1 MLAALKSATS
11 SSAAKSAAKPEP
23 AKPAKPTSEVARLQ
37 DQADAFT
44 RKIELER
51 RRGVDLET
59 EIRKTKE
66 KIDEQRRKMGG
77 VDAAREDTVKTQRQI
92 KILENR
98 LDKALA
104 KHNEALAKNKQL
116 RLTVDDL
123 RKERLVFDDIYE
135 KLQHELEEKK
145 LEMGNVIEVSNKAF
159 EARDR
164 AVHEMARLK
173 TQANKEQAAFECEFA
188 ELGKQIEHDRRMK
201 EFMRHRADDSEARAA
216 EISRQ
221 AALAEAENN
230 KKLVK
235 SKWTLAK
242 DRVSQG
248 ITAARVNSYA
258 AAFATIAEFTGESD
272 VEKLVEQFVEA
283 EDENFRL
290 FSYVNQLNAEI
301 EKLEDSIAELTREI
315 AKHRGESTTH
325 DAEKARAVKALDE
338 RLRRAEARARMY
350 DRKYATATATMGK
363 LKDGA
368 WRVFNKIGC
377 NTEVNR
383 SLLGEDGVTDHNV
396 MQYLGVIEQRTNE
409 ILQMFAASRTAR
421 GRLAGGDK
429 TVPARKRTDQTPARR
444 RRVRGSSPRGSDV
457 VDGDRV
463 RAAHRTAEH
472 DRAQGGR
479 RLRGGG
485 RRAASDE
492 GRDPREDAPRAAPA
506 RSRRGEKR
514 LRRGGGDGEGR
525 SRGDTARG
533 AEDAR
538 DHENARGE
546 GEGERHGEVDYDTV
560 DHVRARARPRRRH
573 DARGC
578 PDEFWQ
584 KADDKKRSKKKRLF
598 ARSFPSARCRSRRGS
613 AASRGRPGAR
623 ARPARR
629 GKTAPGP
636 PDRRNPPGG
645 GAPGRRAARP
655 FRGPPAAS
663 PPAMRRRAG
672 GSASVCSARTSTAA
686 TWRAWSASPTRPST
700 CGRGRTTRARRTR
713 PTTARGSTSAWTGA
727 ERGRR

>member
-1 MLAALKSATS
+1 MLGALKSLKS
-11 SSAAKSAAKPEP
+11 SSAAEPAAKP
-23 AKPAKPTSEVARLQ
+23 KPAKPTSEVARLQ

-59 EIRKTKE
+59 QIRKTKE

-77 VDAAREDTVKTQRQI
+77 IDAAREDTVKTQRQI

-104 KHNEALAKNKQL
+104 KHNEALAKNKHL
-116 RLTVDDL
+116 RRTVDDL

-173 TQANKEQAAFECEFA
+173 TQANKEQAAFESEFA

-235 SKWTLAK
+235 SKWTFAK

-283 EDENFRL
+283 EEENFRL
-290 FSYVNQLNAEI
+290 FSYVNQLNSEI
-301 EKLEDSIAELTREI
+301 EKLEEQIAELTREI
-315 AKHRGESTTH
+315 ARHRGEGSAH
-325 DAEKARAVKALDE
+325 DAEKARAVRALDE
-338 RLRRAEARARMY
+338 RLRRAESRARRY
-350 DRKYATATATMGK
+350 DRKHAAAMRTMAK

-383 SLLGEDGVTDHNV
+383 ALLGEDGVTDHNV

-409 ILQMFAASRTAR
+409 ILQMFAASRTAS
-421 GRLAGGDK
+421 
-429 TVPARKRTDQTPARR
+429 RTD
-444 RRVRGSSPRGSDV
+444 
-457 VDGDRV
+457 
-463 RAAHRTAEH
+463 
-472 DRAQGGR
+472 AQGPEGDGAFAAL
-479 RLRGGG
+479 LRAGPTS
-485 RRAASDE
+485 A
-492 GRDPREDAPRAAPA
+492 AAPA
-506 RSRRGEKR
+506 SALRIDPPSTTAPMAEDDSEEEDDERPLTRDEIRLKMLR
-514 LRRGGGDGEGR
+514 ALRRREAGEAKTASATGAAATGGKGEGKTF
-525 SRGDTARG
+525 SGTAR
-533 AEDAR
+533 AER
-538 DHENARGE
+538 KG
-546 GEGERHGEVDYDTV
+546 
-560 DHVRARARPRRRH
+560 
-573 DARGC
+573 
-578 PDEFWQ
+578 
-584 KADDKKRSKKKRLF
+584 F
-598 ARSFPSARCRSRRGS
+598 AAT
-613 AASRGRPGAR
+613 AGRMPVSG
-623 ARPARR
+623 R
-629 GKTAPGP
+629 GKENT
-636 PDRRNPPGG
+636 
-645 GAPGRRAARP
+645 
-655 FRGPPAAS
+655 
-663 PPAMRRRAG
+663 
-672 GSASVCSARTSTAA
+672 
-686 TWRAWSASPTRPST
+686 
-700 CGRGRTTRARRTR
+700 
-713 PTTARGSTSAWTGA
+713 
-727 ERGRR
+727 E

>member
-1 MLAALKSATS
+1 MLGALKSLKS
-11 SSAAKSAAKPEP
+11 SSAAEPAAKP
-23 AKPAKPTSEVARLQ
+23 KPAKPTSEVARLQ

-59 EIRKTKE
+59 QIRKTKE

-77 VDAAREDTVKTQRQI
+77 IDAAREDTVKTQRQI

-104 KHNEALAKNKQL
+104 KHNEALAKNKHL
-116 RLTVDDL
+116 RRTVDDL

-173 TQANKEQAAFECEFA
+173 TQANKEQAAFESEFA

-235 SKWTLAK
+235 SKWTFAK

-283 EDENFRL
+283 EEENFRL
-290 FSYVNQLNAEI
+290 FSYVNQLNSEI
-301 EKLEDSIAELTREI
+301 EKLEEQIAELTREI
-315 AKHRGESTTH
+315 ARHRGEGSAH
-325 DAEKARAVKALDE
+325 DAEKARAVRALDE
-338 RLRRAEARARMY
+338 RLRRAESRARRY
-350 DRKYATATATMGK
+350 DRKYAAAMRTMAK

-383 SLLGEDGVTDHNV
+383 ALLGEDGVTDHNV

-409 ILQMFAASRTAR
+409 ILQMFAASRTAS
-421 GRLAGGDK
+421 
-429 TVPARKRTDQTPARR
+429 RTD
-444 RRVRGSSPRGSDV
+444 
-457 VDGDRV
+457 
-463 RAAHRTAEH
+463 
-472 DRAQGGR
+472 AQGLEGDGAFAAL
-479 RLRGGG
+479 LRAGPTS
-485 RRAASDE
+485 A
-492 GRDPREDAPRAAPA
+492 AAPA
-506 RSRRGEKR
+506 SALRIDPPSTTAPMAEDDSEEEDDERPLTRDEIRLKMLR
-514 LRRGGGDGEGR
+514 ALRRREAGEAKTASATGAAATGGKGEGKTF
-525 SRGDTARG
+525 SGTAR
-533 AEDAR
+533 AER
-538 DHENARGE
+538 KG
-546 GEGERHGEVDYDTV
+546 
-560 DHVRARARPRRRH
+560 
-573 DARGC
+573 
-578 PDEFWQ
+578 
-584 KADDKKRSKKKRLF
+584 F
-598 ARSFPSARCRSRRGS
+598 AAT
-613 AASRGRPGAR
+613 AGRTPVSG
-623 ARPARR
+623 R
-629 GKTAPGP
+629 GKENT
-636 PDRRNPPGG
+636 
-645 GAPGRRAARP
+645 
-655 FRGPPAAS
+655 
-663 PPAMRRRAG
+663 
-672 GSASVCSARTSTAA
+672 
-686 TWRAWSASPTRPST
+686 
-700 CGRGRTTRARRTR
+700 
-713 PTTARGSTSAWTGA
+713 
-727 ERGRR
+727 E

>member
-1 MLAALKSATS
+1 MLAALKSLKS
-11 SSAAKSAAKPEP
+11 SSAAEPAAKP
-23 AKPAKPTSEVARLQ
+23 KPAKPTSEVARLQ

-59 EIRKTKE
+59 QIRKTKE

-77 VDAAREDTVKTQRQI
+77 IDAAREDTVKTQRQI

-104 KHNEALAKNKQL
+104 KHNEALAKNKHL
-116 RLTVDDL
+116 RRTVDDL

-173 TQANKEQAAFECEFA
+173 TQANKEQAAFESEFA

-235 SKWTLAK
+235 SKWTFAK

-283 EDENFRL
+283 EEENFRL
-290 FSYVNQLNAEI
+290 FSYVNQLNSEI
-301 EKLEDSIAELTREI
+301 EKLEEQIAELTREI
-315 AKHRGESTTH
+315 ARHRGEGSAH
-325 DAEKARAVKALDE
+325 DAEKARAVRALDE
-338 RLRRAEARARMY
+338 RLRRAESRARRY
-350 DRKYATATATMGK
+350 DRKYAAAMRTMAK

-383 SLLGEDGVTDHNV
+383 ALLGEDGVTDHNV

-409 ILQMFAASRTAR
+409 ILQMFAASRTAS
-421 GRLAGGDK
+421 
-429 TVPARKRTDQTPARR
+429 RTDAQGPEGDGAFAALLRAGPTSAAAPSALRIDPPSTTAPMAEDDSEEEDDERPLTRDEIRLKMLRALRR
-444 RRVRGSSPRGSDV
+444 REAGEAKTASATG
-457 VDGDRV
+457 
-463 RAAHRTAEH
+463 AAAT
-472 DRAQGGR
+472 GGK
-479 RLRGGG
+479 GAFSG
-485 RRAASDE
+485 
-492 GRDPREDAPRAAPA
+492 
-506 RSRRGEKR
+506 
-514 LRRGGGDGEGR
+514 
-525 SRGDTARG
+525 TAR
-533 AEDAR
+533 AER
-538 DHENARGE
+538 KG
-546 GEGERHGEVDYDTV
+546 
-560 DHVRARARPRRRH
+560 
-573 DARGC
+573 
-578 PDEFWQ
+578 F
-584 KADDKKRSKKKRLF
+584 
-598 ARSFPSARCRSRRGS
+598 
-613 AASRGRPGAR
+613 
-623 ARPARR
+623 
-629 GKTAPGP
+629 
-636 PDRRNPPGG
+636 
-645 GAPGRRAARP
+645 
-655 FRGPPAAS
+655 
-663 PPAMRRRAG
+663 
-672 GSASVCSARTSTAA
+672 AA
-686 TWRAWSASPTRPST
+686 TA
-700 CGRGRTTRARRTR
+700 GRTPVSGREKEN
-713 PTTARGSTSAWTGA
+713 TT
-727 ERGRR
+727 E

>member
-1 MLAALKSATS
+1 MLGALKSLKS
-11 SSAAKSAAKPEP
+11 SSAAEPAAKP
-23 AKPAKPTSEVARLQ
+23 KPAKPTSEVARLQ

-59 EIRKTKE
+59 QIRKTKE

-77 VDAAREDTVKTQRQI
+77 IDAAREDTVKTQRQI

-104 KHNEALAKNKQL
+104 KHNEALAKNKHL
-116 RLTVDDL
+116 RRTVDDL

-173 TQANKEQAAFECEFA
+173 TQANKEQAAFESEFA

-235 SKWTLAK
+235 SKWTFAK

-283 EDENFRL
+283 EEENFRL
-290 FSYVNQLNAEI
+290 FSYVNQLNSEI
-301 EKLEDSIAELTREI
+301 EKLEEQIAELTREI
-315 AKHRGESTTH
+315 ARHRGEGSAH
-325 DAEKARAVKALDE
+325 DAEKARAVRALDE
-338 RLRRAEARARMY
+338 RLRRAESRARRY
-350 DRKYATATATMGK
+350 DRKHAAAMRTMAK

-383 SLLGEDGVTDHNV
+383 ALLGEDGVTDHNV

-409 ILQMFAASRTAR
+409 ILQMFAASRTAS
-421 GRLAGGDK
+421 
-429 TVPARKRTDQTPARR
+429 RTD
-444 RRVRGSSPRGSDV
+444 
-457 VDGDRV
+457 
-463 RAAHRTAEH
+463 
-472 DRAQGGR
+472 AQGLEGDGAFAAL
-479 RLRGGG
+479 LRAGPTS
-485 RRAASDE
+485 A
-492 GRDPREDAPRAAPA
+492 AAPA
-506 RSRRGEKR
+506 SALRIDPPSTTAPMAEDDSEEEDDERPLTRDEIRLKMLR
-514 LRRGGGDGEGR
+514 ALRRREAGEAKTASATGAAATGGKGEGKTF
-525 SRGDTARG
+525 SGTAR
-533 AEDAR
+533 AER
-538 DHENARGE
+538 KG
-546 GEGERHGEVDYDTV
+546 
-560 DHVRARARPRRRH
+560 
-573 DARGC
+573 
-578 PDEFWQ
+578 
-584 KADDKKRSKKKRLF
+584 F
-598 ARSFPSARCRSRRGS
+598 AAT
-613 AASRGRPGAR
+613 AGRMPVSG
-623 ARPARR
+623 R
-629 GKTAPGP
+629 GKENT
-636 PDRRNPPGG
+636 
-645 GAPGRRAARP
+645 
-655 FRGPPAAS
+655 
-663 PPAMRRRAG
+663 
-672 GSASVCSARTSTAA
+672 
-686 TWRAWSASPTRPST
+686 
-700 CGRGRTTRARRTR
+700 
-713 PTTARGSTSAWTGA
+713 
-727 ERGRR
+727 E

>member
-1 MLAALKSATS
+1 MLAALKSLKS
-11 SSAAKSAAKPEP
+11 SSAAEPAAKP
-23 AKPAKPTSEVARLQ
+23 KPAKPTSEVARLQ

-59 EIRKTKE
+59 QIRKTKE

-77 VDAAREDTVKTQRQI
+77 IDAAREDTVKTQRQI

-104 KHNEALAKNKQL
+104 KHNEALAKNKHL
-116 RLTVDDL
+116 RRTVDDL

-173 TQANKEQAAFECEFA
+173 TQANKEQAAFESEFA

-235 SKWTLAK
+235 SKWTFAK

-283 EDENFRL
+283 EEENFRL
-290 FSYVNQLNAEI
+290 FSYVNQLNSEI
-301 EKLEDSIAELTREI
+301 EKLEEQIAELTREI
-315 AKHRGESTTH
+315 ARHRGEGSAH
-325 DAEKARAVKALDE
+325 DAEKARAVRALDE
-338 RLRRAEARARMY
+338 RLRRAESRARRY
-350 DRKYATATATMGK
+350 DRKYAAAMRTMAK

-383 SLLGEDGVTDHNV
+383 ALLGEDGVTDHNV

-409 ILQMFAASRTAR
+409 ILQMFAASRTAS
-421 GRLAGGDK
+421 
-429 TVPARKRTDQTPARR
+429 RTDAQGPEGDGAFAALLRAGPTSAAAPSALRIDPPSTTAPMAEDDSEEEDDERPLTRDEIRLKMLRALRR
-444 RRVRGSSPRGSDV
+444 REAGEAKTASAT
-457 VDGDRV
+457 
-463 RAAHRTAEH
+463 AAAAT
-472 DRAQGGR
+472 GG
-479 RLRGGG
+479 
-485 RRAASDE
+485 
-492 GRDPREDAPRAAPA
+492 
-506 RSRRGEKR
+506 K
-514 LRRGGGDGEGR
+514 GEGKTF
-525 SRGDTARG
+525 SGTAR
-533 AEDAR
+533 AER
-538 DHENARGE
+538 KG
-546 GEGERHGEVDYDTV
+546 
-560 DHVRARARPRRRH
+560 
-573 DARGC
+573 
-578 PDEFWQ
+578 
-584 KADDKKRSKKKRLF
+584 F
-598 ARSFPSARCRSRRGS
+598 AAT
-613 AASRGRPGAR
+613 AGRTPVSG
-623 ARPARR
+623 R
-629 GKTAPGP
+629 GKE
-636 PDRRNPPGG
+636 N
-645 GAPGRRAARP
+645 
-655 FRGPPAAS
+655 
-663 PPAMRRRAG
+663 
-672 GSASVCSARTSTAA
+672 TS
-686 TWRAWSASPTRPST
+686 
-700 CGRGRTTRARRTR
+700 
-713 PTTARGSTSAWTGA
+713 
-727 ERGRR
+727 E

>member
-1 MLAALKSATS
+1 MLAALKSLKS
-11 SSAAKSAAKPEP
+11 SSAAEPAAKP
-23 AKPAKPTSEVARLQ
+23 KPAKPTSEVARLQ

-59 EIRKTKE
+59 QIRKTKE

-77 VDAAREDTVKTQRQI
+77 IDAAREDTVKTQRQI

-104 KHNEALAKNKQL
+104 KHNEALAKNKHL
-116 RLTVDDL
+116 RRTVDDL

-173 TQANKEQAAFECEFA
+173 TQANKEQAAFESEFA

-235 SKWTLAK
+235 SKWTFAK

-272 VEKLVEQFVEA
+272 VEKLVEQFVDA
-283 EDENFRL
+283 EEENFRL
-290 FSYVNQLNAEI
+290 FSYVNQLNSEI
-301 EKLEDSIAELTREI
+301 EKLEEQIAELTREI
-315 AKHRGESTTH
+315 ARHRGEGSAH
-325 DAEKARAVKALDE
+325 DAEKARAVRALDE
-338 RLRRAEARARMY
+338 RLRRAESRARRY
-350 DRKYATATATMGK
+350 DRKYAAAMRTMAK

-383 SLLGEDGVTDHNV
+383 ALLGEDGVTDHNV

-421 GRLAGGDK
+421 AAGGGAD
-429 TVPARKRTDQTPARR
+429 
-444 RRVRGSSPRGSDV
+444 
-457 VDGDRV
+457 
-463 RAAHRTAEH
+463 
-472 DRAQGGR
+472 AQGPEGDGAFAAL
-479 RLRGGG
+479 LRAGPTS
-485 RRAASDE
+485 A
-492 GRDPREDAPRAAPA
+492 AAPA
-506 RSRRGEKR
+506 SALRIDPPSTTAPMAEDDSEEEDDERPLTRDEIRLKMLR
-514 LRRGGGDGEGR
+514 ALRRREAGEAKTASATGAAATGGKGAFSG
-525 SRGDTARG
+525 TAR
-533 AEDAR
+533 AER
-538 DHENARGE
+538 KG
-546 GEGERHGEVDYDTV
+546 
-560 DHVRARARPRRRH
+560 
-573 DARGC
+573 
-578 PDEFWQ
+578 
-584 KADDKKRSKKKRLF
+584 F
-598 ARSFPSARCRSRRGS
+598 AAT
-613 AASRGRPGAR
+613 AGRTPVSG
-623 ARPARR
+623 R
-629 GKTAPGP
+629 GKE
-636 PDRRNPPGG
+636 N
-645 GAPGRRAARP
+645 
-655 FRGPPAAS
+655 
-663 PPAMRRRAG
+663 
-672 GSASVCSARTSTAA
+672 
-686 TWRAWSASPTRPST
+686 
-700 CGRGRTTRARRTR
+700 TT
-713 PTTARGSTSAWTGA
+713 
-727 ERGRR
+727 E

>member
-1 MLAALKSATS
+1 MLGALKSLKS
-11 SSAAKSAAKPEP
+11 SSAAEPAAKP
-23 AKPAKPTSEVARLQ
+23 KPAKPTSEVARLQ

-59 EIRKTKE
+59 QIRKTKE

-77 VDAAREDTVKTQRQI
+77 IDAAREDTVKTQRQI

-104 KHNEALAKNKQL
+104 KHNEALAKNKHL
-116 RLTVDDL
+116 RRTVDDL

-173 TQANKEQAAFECEFA
+173 TQANKEQAAFESEFA

-235 SKWTLAK
+235 SKWTFAK

-283 EDENFRL
+283 EEENFRL
-290 FSYVNQLNAEI
+290 FSYVNQLNSEI
-301 EKLEDSIAELTREI
+301 EKLEEQIAELTREI
-315 AKHRGESTTH
+315 ARHRGEGSAH
-325 DAEKARAVKALDE
+325 DAEKARAVRALDE
-338 RLRRAEARARMY
+338 RLRRAESRARRY
-350 DRKYATATATMGK
+350 DRKYAAAMRTMAK

-383 SLLGEDGVTDHNV
+383 ALLGEDGVTDHNV

-409 ILQMFAASRTAR
+409 ILQMFAASRTAS
-421 GRLAGGDK
+421 
-429 TVPARKRTDQTPARR
+429 RTD
-444 RRVRGSSPRGSDV
+444 
-457 VDGDRV
+457 
-463 RAAHRTAEH
+463 
-472 DRAQGGR
+472 AQGPEGDGAFAAL
-479 RLRGGG
+479 LRAGPTS
-485 RRAASDE
+485 A
-492 GRDPREDAPRAAPA
+492 AAPA
-506 RSRRGEKR
+506 SALRIDPPSTTAPMAEDDSEEEDDERPLTRDEIRLKMLR
-514 LRRGGGDGEGR
+514 ALRRREAGEAKTASATGAAATGGKGEGKTF
-525 SRGDTARG
+525 SGTAR
-533 AEDAR
+533 AER
-538 DHENARGE
+538 KG
-546 GEGERHGEVDYDTV
+546 
-560 DHVRARARPRRRH
+560 
-573 DARGC
+573 
-578 PDEFWQ
+578 
-584 KADDKKRSKKKRLF
+584 F
-598 ARSFPSARCRSRRGS
+598 AAT
-613 AASRGRPGAR
+613 AGRTPVSG
-623 ARPARR
+623 R
-629 GKTAPGP
+629 GKENT
-636 PDRRNPPGG
+636 
-645 GAPGRRAARP
+645 
-655 FRGPPAAS
+655 
-663 PPAMRRRAG
+663 
-672 GSASVCSARTSTAA
+672 
-686 TWRAWSASPTRPST
+686 
-700 CGRGRTTRARRTR
+700 
-713 PTTARGSTSAWTGA
+713 
-727 ERGRR
+727 E

>member
-1 MLAALKSATS
+1 MLAALKSLKS
-11 SSAAKSAAKPEP
+11 SSAAEPAAKP
-23 AKPAKPTSEVARLQ
+23 KPAKPTSEVARLQ

-59 EIRKTKE
+59 QIRKTKE

-77 VDAAREDTVKTQRQI
+77 IDAAREDTVKTQRQI

-104 KHNEALAKNKQL
+104 KHNEALAKNKHL
-116 RLTVDDL
+116 RRTVDDL

-173 TQANKEQAAFECEFA
+173 TQANKEQAAFESEFA

-235 SKWTLAK
+235 SKWTFAK

-283 EDENFRL
+283 EEENFRL
-290 FSYVNQLNAEI
+290 FSYVNQLNSEI
-301 EKLEDSIAELTREI
+301 EKLEEQIAELTREI
-315 AKHRGESTTH
+315 ARHRGEGSAH
-325 DAEKARAVKALDE
+325 DAEKARAVRALDE
-338 RLRRAEARARMY
+338 RLRRAESRARRY
-350 DRKYATATATMGK
+350 DRKYAAAMRTMAK

-383 SLLGEDGVTDHNV
+383 ALLGEDGVTDHNV

-409 ILQMFAASRTAR
+409 ILQMFAASRTAS
-421 GRLAGGDK
+421 
-429 TVPARKRTDQTPARR
+429 RTDAQGPEGDGAFAALLRAGPTSAAAPSALRIDPPSTTAPMAEDDSEEEDDERPLTRDEIRLKMLRALRR
-444 RRVRGSSPRGSDV
+444 REAGEAKTASATG
-457 VDGDRV
+457 
-463 RAAHRTAEH
+463 AAAT
-472 DRAQGGR
+472 GG
-479 RLRGGG
+479 
-485 RRAASDE
+485 
-492 GRDPREDAPRAAPA
+492 
-506 RSRRGEKR
+506 K
-514 LRRGGGDGEGR
+514 GEGKTF
-525 SRGDTARG
+525 SGTAR
-533 AEDAR
+533 AER
-538 DHENARGE
+538 KG
-546 GEGERHGEVDYDTV
+546 
-560 DHVRARARPRRRH
+560 
-573 DARGC
+573 
-578 PDEFWQ
+578 
-584 KADDKKRSKKKRLF
+584 F
-598 ARSFPSARCRSRRGS
+598 AAT
-613 AASRGRPGAR
+613 AGRTPVSG
-623 ARPARR
+623 R
-629 GKTAPGP
+629 GKE
-636 PDRRNPPGG
+636 N
-645 GAPGRRAARP
+645 
-655 FRGPPAAS
+655 
-663 PPAMRRRAG
+663 
-672 GSASVCSARTSTAA
+672 TS
-686 TWRAWSASPTRPST
+686 
-700 CGRGRTTRARRTR
+700 
-713 PTTARGSTSAWTGA
+713 
-727 ERGRR
+727 E

>member
-1 MLAALKSATS
+1 MLAALKSLKS
-11 SSAAKSAAKPEP
+11 SSAAEPAAKP
-23 AKPAKPTSEVARLQ
+23 KPAKPTSEVARLQ

-59 EIRKTKE
+59 QIRKTKE

-77 VDAAREDTVKTQRQI
+77 IDAAREDTVKTQRQI

-104 KHNEALAKNKQL
+104 KHNEALAKNKHL
-116 RLTVDDL
+116 RRTVDDL

-173 TQANKEQAAFECEFA
+173 TQANKEQAAFESEFA

-235 SKWTLAK
+235 SKWTFAK

-283 EDENFRL
+283 EEENFRL
-290 FSYVNQLNAEI
+290 FSYVNQLNSEI
-301 EKLEDSIAELTREI
+301 EKLEEQIAELTREI
-315 AKHRGESTTH
+315 ARHRGEGSAH
-325 DAEKARAVKALDE
+325 DAEKARAVRALDE
-338 RLRRAEARARMY
+338 RLRRAESRARRY
-350 DRKYATATATMGK
+350 DRKYAAAMRTMAK

-383 SLLGEDGVTDHNV
+383 ALLGEDGVTDHNV

-409 ILQMFAASRTAR
+409 ILQMFAASRTAS
-421 GRLAGGDK
+421 
-429 TVPARKRTDQTPARR
+429 RTDAQGPEGDGAFAALLRAGPTSAAAPSALRIDPPSTTAPMAEDDSEEEDDERPLTRDEIRLKMLRALRR
-444 RRVRGSSPRGSDV
+444 REAGEAKTASATG
-457 VDGDRV
+457 
-463 RAAHRTAEH
+463 AAAT
-472 DRAQGGR
+472 GGK
-479 RLRGGG
+479 GAFSG
-485 RRAASDE
+485 
-492 GRDPREDAPRAAPA
+492 
-506 RSRRGEKR
+506 
-514 LRRGGGDGEGR
+514 
-525 SRGDTARG
+525 TAR
-533 AEDAR
+533 AER
-538 DHENARGE
+538 KG
-546 GEGERHGEVDYDTV
+546 
-560 DHVRARARPRRRH
+560 
-573 DARGC
+573 
-578 PDEFWQ
+578 
-584 KADDKKRSKKKRLF
+584 F
-598 ARSFPSARCRSRRGS
+598 AAT
-613 AASRGRPGAR
+613 AGRTPVSG
-623 ARPARR
+623 R
-629 GKTAPGP
+629 GKE
-636 PDRRNPPGG
+636 N
-645 GAPGRRAARP
+645 
-655 FRGPPAAS
+655 
-663 PPAMRRRAG
+663 
-672 GSASVCSARTSTAA
+672 TS
-686 TWRAWSASPTRPST
+686 
-700 CGRGRTTRARRTR
+700 
-713 PTTARGSTSAWTGA
+713 
-727 ERGRR
+727 E

>member
-1 MLAALKSATS
+1 MLGALKSLKS
-11 SSAAKSAAKPEP
+11 SSAAEPAAKP
-23 AKPAKPTSEVARLQ
+23 KPAKPTSEVARLQ

-59 EIRKTKE
+59 QIRKTKE

-77 VDAAREDTVKTQRQI
+77 IDAAREDTVKTQRQI

-104 KHNEALAKNKQL
+104 KHNEALAKNKHL
-116 RLTVDDL
+116 RRTVDDL

-173 TQANKEQAAFECEFA
+173 TQANKEQAAFESEFA

-235 SKWTLAK
+235 SKWTFAK

-283 EDENFRL
+283 EEENFRL
-290 FSYVNQLNAEI
+290 FSYVNQLNSEI
-301 EKLEDSIAELTREI
+301 EKLEEQIAELTREI
-315 AKHRGESTTH
+315 ARHRGEGSAH
-325 DAEKARAVKALDE
+325 DAEKARAVRALDE
-338 RLRRAEARARMY
+338 RLRRAESRARRY
-350 DRKYATATATMGK
+350 DRKHAAAMRTMAK

-383 SLLGEDGVTDHNV
+383 ALLGEDGVTDHNV

-409 ILQMFAASRTAR
+409 ILQMFAASRTAS
-421 GRLAGGDK
+421 
-429 TVPARKRTDQTPARR
+429 RTD
-444 RRVRGSSPRGSDV
+444 
-457 VDGDRV
+457 
-463 RAAHRTAEH
+463 
-472 DRAQGGR
+472 AQGPEGDGAFAAL
-479 RLRGGG
+479 LRAGPTS
-485 RRAASDE
+485 A
-492 GRDPREDAPRAAPA
+492 AAPA
-506 RSRRGEKR
+506 SALRIDPPSTTAPMAEDDSEEEDDERPLTRDEIRLKMLR
-514 LRRGGGDGEGR
+514 ALRRREAGEAKTASATGAAPTGGKGEGKTF
-525 SRGDTARG
+525 SGTAR
-533 AEDAR
+533 AER
-538 DHENARGE
+538 KG
-546 GEGERHGEVDYDTV
+546 
-560 DHVRARARPRRRH
+560 
-573 DARGC
+573 
-578 PDEFWQ
+578 
-584 KADDKKRSKKKRLF
+584 F
-598 ARSFPSARCRSRRGS
+598 AATAGS
-613 AASRGRPGAR
+613 TPVSG
-623 ARPARR
+623 R
-629 GKTAPGP
+629 GKENT
-636 PDRRNPPGG
+636 
-645 GAPGRRAARP
+645 
-655 FRGPPAAS
+655 
-663 PPAMRRRAG
+663 
-672 GSASVCSARTSTAA
+672 
-686 TWRAWSASPTRPST
+686 
-700 CGRGRTTRARRTR
+700 
-713 PTTARGSTSAWTGA
+713 
-727 ERGRR
+727 E

>member
-1 MLAALKSATS
+1 MLGALKSLKS
-11 SSAAKSAAKPEP
+11 SSAAEPAAKP
-23 AKPAKPTSEVARLQ
+23 KPAKPTSEVARLQ

-59 EIRKTKE
+59 QIRKTKE

-77 VDAAREDTVKTQRQI
+77 IDAAREDTVKTQRQI

-104 KHNEALAKNKQL
+104 KHNEALAKNKHL
-116 RLTVDDL
+116 RRTVDDL

-173 TQANKEQAAFECEFA
+173 TQANKEQAAFESEFA

-235 SKWTLAK
+235 SKWTFAK

-283 EDENFRL
+283 EEENFRL
-290 FSYVNQLNAEI
+290 FSYVNQLNSEI
-301 EKLEDSIAELTREI
+301 EKLEEQIAELTREI
-315 AKHRGESTTH
+315 ARHRGEGSAH
-325 DAEKARAVKALDE
+325 DAEKARAVRALDE
-338 RLRRAEARARMY
+338 RLRRAESRARRY
-350 DRKYATATATMGK
+350 DRKHAAAMRTMAK

-383 SLLGEDGVTDHNV
+383 ALLGEDGVTDHNV

-409 ILQMFAASRTAR
+409 ILQMFAASRTAS
-421 GRLAGGDK
+421 
-429 TVPARKRTDQTPARR
+429 RTD
-444 RRVRGSSPRGSDV
+444 
-457 VDGDRV
+457 
-463 RAAHRTAEH
+463 
-472 DRAQGGR
+472 AQGPEGDGAFAAL
-479 RLRGGG
+479 LRAGPTS
-485 RRAASDE
+485 A
-492 GRDPREDAPRAAPA
+492 AAPA
-506 RSRRGEKR
+506 SALRIDPPSTTAPMAEDDSEEEDDERPLTRDEIRLKMLR
-514 LRRGGGDGEGR
+514 ALRRREAGEAKTASATGAAATGGKGEGKTF
-525 SRGDTARG
+525 SGTAR
-533 AEDAR
+533 AER
-538 DHENARGE
+538 KG
-546 GEGERHGEVDYDTV
+546 
-560 DHVRARARPRRRH
+560 
-573 DARGC
+573 
-578 PDEFWQ
+578 
-584 KADDKKRSKKKRLF
+584 F
-598 ARSFPSARCRSRRGS
+598 AAT
-613 AASRGRPGAR
+613 AGRTPVSG
-623 ARPARR
+623 R
-629 GKTAPGP
+629 GKENT
-636 PDRRNPPGG
+636 
-645 GAPGRRAARP
+645 
-655 FRGPPAAS
+655 
-663 PPAMRRRAG
+663 
-672 GSASVCSARTSTAA
+672 
-686 TWRAWSASPTRPST
+686 
-700 CGRGRTTRARRTR
+700 
-713 PTTARGSTSAWTGA
+713 
-727 ERGRR
+727 E